1 MTGIQKF
8 ITTGLLL
15 VFAMPAAMAEEVK
28 DKKFS
33 YLPNIHGTVR
43 PRFELDTESGDAR
56 FAVRNARFSID
67 GKVAPEIDYFLQMD
81 LCDQGVFKPLDFYV
95 RMEVVPGLKVQAGQF
110 RVPFGVEPF
119 RGPHT
124 YIFANRSFLGKQICN
139 YRAVGCKLT
148 YILPKIPLT
157 LEAGAFNSSPIT
169 VHTIWSKDLAYA
181 AKATYTI
188 GEVKIS
194 TGFMTISPDEVRAN
208 LSGFSAAWA
217 SDRWTVEGE
226 YMYEHYSGDAHRQCH
241 GYCVFGSYRMP
252 VRAGV
257 FDYLSF
263 QGRAD
268 GMTDH
273 SNLYRDAQGDLQ
285 TNDIGRNRLTA
296 GVTLS
301 YLRSKNV
308 FVDLRLNYEKYF
320 YPQNAVVAS
329 GTGDKAV
336 VEIVLRF

>member
-1 MTGIQKF
+1 MTDIRKI
-8 ITTGLLL
+8 ITAGLLL
-15 VFAMPAAMAEEVK
+15 VSVTAVAEVE
-28 DKKFS
+28 DGEKKEFS
-33 YLPNIHGTVR
+33 YRPNVHGTLR
-43 PRFELDTESGDAR
+43 PRFELDTENGDAR
-56 FAVRNARFSID
+56 FAVRNARLSLD
-67 GKVAPEIDYFLQMD
+67 GKVAPEISYYLQMD

-95 RMEVVPGLKVQAGQF
+95 RMDAAPGLKVQAGQF
-110 RVPFGVEPF
+110 RIPFGVEPF

-124 YIFANRSFLGKQICN
+124 YIFANRSFIGKEICN

-148 YILPKIPLT
+148 YTLPKIPLT
-157 LEAGAFNSSPIT
+157 LEAGAFNSSAIT
-169 VHTIWSKDLAYA
+169 MHTVWSKKLAYA
-181 AKATYTI
+181 AKATYTL
-188 GEVKIS
+188 GEVKLS
-194 TGFMTISPDEVRAN
+194 TGFMSIAPDEVRAN
-208 LSGFSAAWA
+208 LTGVSVAWA

-226 YMYEHYSGDAHRQCH
+226 YMYEHYTGDAHCPSH

-252 VRAGV
+252 VRAGI
-257 FDYLSF
+257 FNYLSF

-273 SNLYRDAQGDLQ
+273 SDIHCNELGVLQ
-285 TNDIGRNRLTA
+285 TDDIKRNRLTA

-320 YPQNAVVAS
+320 YPQGTEVAS
-329 GTGDKAV
+329 GCGDKAV